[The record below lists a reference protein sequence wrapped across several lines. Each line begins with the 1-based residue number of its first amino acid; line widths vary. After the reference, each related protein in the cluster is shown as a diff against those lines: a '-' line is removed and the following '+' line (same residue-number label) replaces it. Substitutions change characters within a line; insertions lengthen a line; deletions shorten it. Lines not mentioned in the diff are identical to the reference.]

1 MTLRVYNTLTKTK
14 EEFEPLQKG
23 KVGMYACGITVYDLC
38 HIGHARSTIV
48 FDVIF
53 KYLRHKG
60 YDVTYVRNFTDVD
73 DKIINRAGS
82 EKVSYQEI
90 SERYI
95 EEFNKDMQLLGIAPP
110 TVEPKATDHIPDM
123 IKTIEKLI
131 ENGYAYRIED
141 DVFFSVSKFQG
152 YGRLSGRTIDEMYA
166 GARVGIDERKEN
178 PMDFAL
184 WKASKPGEPSWDSPW
199 GKGRPGWHIECSSM
213 SQKYL
218 GETFDIHGGGKDLIF
233 PHHEN
238 EIAQSEGATGRPF
251 VKYWVHNG
259 FVNIDKEKMSK
270 TLGNFF
276 TIKEI
281 LERYHPEVIRLF
293 LLSNHYRSPVDFS
306 DKNIEETKKGLDR
319 IYTTLKNIDALTG
332 SQNEDKS
339 LPLENLTKREKDLYE
354 TLSGLSVKFEEAM
367 DDDFN
372 TALAIGHIYEGVRV
386 LNRYISDKRGFDRS
400 PSSISILKY
409 GRETL
414 KEIGS
419 VLGLFNTDP
428 ENYFEKQRL
437 KGISEIEIDEKE
449 ILSLIEERVKAR
461 SEKNWTLADD
471 IRNHLSEK
479 GIILEDKPEGTIW
492 KIKN

>member
-1 MTLRVYNTLTKTK
+1 MSMKGLKT
-14 EEFEPLQKG
+14 ETIDIHTG
-23 KVGMYACGITVYDLC
+23 GI
-38 HIGHARSTIV
+38 
-48 FDVIF
+48 
-53 KYLRHKG
+53 
-60 YDVTYVRNFTDVD
+60 
-73 DKIINRAGS
+73 
-82 EKVSYQEI
+82 
-90 SERYI
+90 
-95 EEFNKDMQLLGIAPP
+95 
-110 TVEPKATDHIPDM
+110 DHIP
-123 IKTIEKLI
+123 
-131 ENGYAYRIED
+131 
-141 DVFFSVSKFQG
+141 V
-152 YGRLSGRTIDEMYA
+152 
-166 GARVGIDERKEN
+166 
-178 PMDFAL
+178 
-184 WKASKPGEPSWDSPW
+184 
-199 GKGRPGWHIECSSM
+199 
-213 SQKYL
+213 
-218 GETFDIHGGGKDLIF
+218 
-233 PHHEN
+233 HHEN
-238 EIAQSEGATGRPF
+238 EIAQSEGATGKPF